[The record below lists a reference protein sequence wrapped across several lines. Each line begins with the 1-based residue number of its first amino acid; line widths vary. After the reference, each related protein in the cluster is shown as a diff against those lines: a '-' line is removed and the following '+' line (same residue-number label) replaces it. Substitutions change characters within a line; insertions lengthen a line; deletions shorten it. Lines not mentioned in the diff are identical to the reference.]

1 MAVEDENK
9 SLKLA
14 MKILMQENEAE
25 ISTNG
30 RKDHCRDTFCQVKAK
45 NHKNQPYRKGR
56 LNTNELE
63 GSPVHTQNR
72 FQSLENTIETEIQR
86 GQITNN
92 TRHTTIIAGDSIL
105 KNLKGH
111 KMSKGNQ
118 VKVSTFFGCTTKDMC
133 DHVKPILRKKPDR
146 LIIHVIEKLK
156 NNA

>member
-14 MKILMQENEAE
+14 MEILMQENETE
-25 ISTNG
+25 ISKNG
-30 RKDHCRDTFCQVKAK
+30 GKDDCRDTFCQVKAK

-56 LNTNELE
+56 LNTNELD
-63 GSPVHTQNR
+63 GSPVHTHNR
-72 FQSLENTIETEIQR
+72 FQSLENTLETEIQR

-111 KMSKGNQ
+111 KMSKVSR
-118 VKVSTFFGCTTKDMC
+118 VKVSTFSDLLQKICVTMLS
-133 DHVKPILRKKPDR
+133 PS
-146 LIIHVIEKLK
+146 
-156 NNA
+156 